1 MLDVVKKKL
10 ILFLSL
16 FIYITLGLIT
26 LIHPQSEYED
36 FMPLSL
42 GNRWVYGYTQVGEKD
57 ELKDE
62 YAEEVVA
69 IDTINDIK
77 YFRIKVSKI
86 GKDSRTLY
94 FYHKR
99 TSCDTLFA
107 LYFDDETGQ
116 YTEIIDAIFSM
127 NVGEVFY
134 VKNKDDSSKGC
145 MRKISVKKKSESNI
159 ELFLSN
165 TCVIDAE
172 ELIVYKK
179 GIGIVLKSYTWGGQ
193 TKLLD
198 YSIN

>member
-10 ILFLSL
+10 ILVLSL
-16 FIYITLGLIT
+16 FIYTILGLIT
-26 LIHPQSEYED
+26 LLYPQSEYED

-86 GKDSRTLY
+86 DKDSRTLY

-99 TSCDTLFA
+99 SSYDTLFA
-107 LYFDDETGQ
+107 LYFDNKTGQ

-134 VKNKDDSSKGC
+134 AKIKIIHLRVVRVKYLWRRNQK
-145 MRKISVKKKSESNI
+145 VTLN
-159 ELFLSN
+159 
-165 TCVIDAE
+165 
-172 ELIVYKK
+172 
-179 GIGIVLKSYTWGGQ
+179 
-193 TKLLD
+193 
-198 YSIN
+198 YS